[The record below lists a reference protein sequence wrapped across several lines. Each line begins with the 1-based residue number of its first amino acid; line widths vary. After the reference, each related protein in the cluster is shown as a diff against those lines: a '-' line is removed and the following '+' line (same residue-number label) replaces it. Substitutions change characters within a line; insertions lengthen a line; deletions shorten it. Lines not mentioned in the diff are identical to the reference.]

1 MISEHPSLSDRVLS
15 GTRGAGIRPF
25 LERHASDFAFYG
37 SGKVALRD
45 GLAGLVA
52 PGENV
57 LVPAYLPD
65 AVVEPFHDLG
75 LEPRYY
81 RVRERLAPDR
91 ADLDRRLDDETAAVL
106 TVDYFGFPQ
115 PGLEAVAALC
125 DDYDCYHVDDNAHAP
140 LSVDDGTLLGTRG
153 HLGITCL
160 RKLLPIPDGAILYCN
175 DESVV
180 ERFEPSSFAGVRD
193 GFGVDDCRYVLES
206 FVGTLLETNATVRR
220 AAERALAT
228 RSVSVP
234 DPKTRYEAG
243 KAPMSKLSATV
254 VDAVDPTAI
263 RNARRT
269 NYRAWRRLFDARP
282 GIESYFESLPEG
294 ICPQGFPLRTR
305 APQRLLAELERCG
318 VAAHTWPRLPATVSD
333 DPAYAVARKLARET
347 VVLPVHQGIDPA
359 AIEAVGDRLRWRP
372 PATSRPVPR

>member
-1 MISEHPSLSDRVLS
+1 MISEHPSLFAETLS
-15 GTRGAGIRPF
+15 GTRGSGLRPF
-25 LERHASDFAFYG
+25 LARYTTDFAFYG
-37 SGKVALRD
+37 SGKAALRD

-65 AVVEPFHDLG
+65 AVVEPFRDLG

-81 RVRERLAPDR
+81 RVRENLAPDR
-91 ADLDRRLDDETAAVL
+91 ADLDRRLDGETAAIL

-115 PGLEAVAALC
+115 PGLEAVTALC
-125 DDYDCYHVDDNAHAP
+125 DDADCYHIDDNAHAP
-140 LSVDDGTLLGTRG
+140 LSVDGDTLLGTRG
-153 HLGITCL
+153 HLGITSL

-180 ERFEPSSFAGVRD
+180 ERLEPSSFAGVRD
-193 GFGVDDCRYVLES
+193 GFEVDDCRYVLES
-206 FVGTLLETNATVRR
+206 LAEALLETNAMVSR
-220 AAERALAT
+220 AFERVTAL
-228 RSVSVP
+228 RSASVP

-269 NYRAWRRLFDARP
+269 NYRAWRRLFDGRP
-282 GIESYFESLPEG
+282 GVESYYESLPAG
-294 ICPQGFPLRTR
+294 ICPQVFPIRTG
-305 APQRLLAELERCG
+305 APQRLIAELERCG
-318 VAAHTWPRLPATVSD
+318 VAAHTWPRLAATVRD

-347 VVLPVHQGIDPA
+347 VALPVHQGIDPA
-359 AIEAVGDRLRWRP
+359 EIEAVGDRLRWRP
-372 PATSRPVPR
+372 PATSRSVPR